1 MSEQAVSTETI
12 YTGKILTVRKDQMKF
27 PNGHSGT
34 REVVA
39 CADAVAV
46 VALTDLYEV
55 LMVKQYRHPAGQELW
70 EIPAGKIEAGE
81 SPLQSAQREL
91 EEETG
96 YRAHNWR
103 QVYFFYTSPG
113 FCTEKIYLLLASDL
127 TKYKQNLD
135 PDEFIEVEKISLHK
149 AMQMAASGQILDAKT
164 IIGLLTADRYLKQ
177 SAAQE

>member
-1 MSEQAVSTETI
+1 MSEQTIATETI

-27 PNGHSGT
+27 PNGHSGI

-46 VALTDLYEV
+46 VALTDLNEV

-103 QVYFFYTSPG
+103 QVYSFYTSPG

-127 TKYKQNLD
+127 TKYNQNLD
-135 PDEFIEVEKISLHK
+135 PDEFIEMKKISLP
-149 AMQMAASGQILDAKT
+149 AVMQMVASGQILDAKT
-164 IIGLLTADRYLKQ
+164 IVGLLTAERYLKQ
-177 SAAQE
+177 SAVP

>member
-1 MSEQAVSTETI
+1 MTEQIIASETI
-12 YTGKILTVRKDQMKF
+12 YTGKIFTVRKDQMKF
-27 PNGHSGT
+27 PNGHSGI

-46 VALTDLYEV
+46 VALTNLNEV
-55 LMVKQYRHPAGQELW
+55 LMVKQYRHPTGQELW

-96 YRAHNWR
+96 YLARNWH
-103 QVYFFYTSPG
+103 QVCSFYTSPG

-127 TKYKQNLD
+127 TQYNQNLD
-135 PDEFIEVEKISLHK
+135 PDEFIEVEKISLP
-149 AMQMAASGQILDAKT
+149 AVMQMATSGQILDAKT
-164 IIGLLTADRYLKQ
+164 IVGLLTVDRYLKQ
-177 SAAQE
+177 LAVTE